1 MESVLAAKS
10 VREAPQEEVMVPQE
24 EVLETVISTVSEE
37 IGISE
42 LDEKI
47 ISEAEEMAFKE
58 AK

>member
-10 VREAPQEEVMVPQE
+10 VREASQEEVMLPQE
-24 EVLETVISTVSEE
+24 EAVETVISAVSEE

-42 LDEKI
+42 LNEQI

-58 AK
+58 VK